1 VLDRAYALLSIKS
14 VDGERRVIAG
24 LASTP
29 TPDRRG
35 DILEPLGATF
45 HNPLPLLL
53 HHNSQ
58 HPVGRVTLTAGPE
71 GIAFEA
77 TLPEIAEPGALRDRV
92 NEAWQSIKAGLIT
105 GVSIGFRPLADGV
118 KFLKSGG
125 MHLLKTEI
133 CELSLVTVPAN
144 AETTIRTIKS
154 FDAPHLAASGL
165 IRPGVSGAIV
175 RLPNMAKQTTAE
187 QITQWENKRAAT
199 AARMAELMTKAG
211 DAGATLDA
219 EQTEEYD
226 GLELEVK
233 SVDDHLR
240 RLKSLEKTMTA
251 AAVPAI
257 GNGNGNGFKYVS
269 VKPNVPPGTAFVRY
283 ALALLNAKGDSY
295 RALEYAKQWKDSTP
309 EVELMI
315 KAAVAPGTTTDPAWA
330 APLVVVSNLTNEF
343 IELSR
348 PATILGKIPG
358 LTNVPFNTSVP
369 IQTGGG
375 TYKWVGQ
382 AKAKPV
388 GKLQFGSTSL
398 GMAKAA
404 GIIVLTEELV
414 RSSSPSAEAIVR
426 NDMIKGIAQF
436 LDTQFTDPA
445 VVAVADVSPAS
456 ITNGAGTAA
465 SLDDPAKDLGT
476 IVTWFSGNNVPL
488 AGLTVIMNQ
497 VNAYAMGAKKDPL
510 GATMFPGVGAEGG
523 KANGITIIGSNV
535 VGDKVIGLAPEYIL
549 LADDGGVSIDVSR
562 EASIQMNDA
571 PVNPADPATTVWSS
585 LWQDNL
591 VGLRA
596 ERFINWKRAT
606 TSSVY
611 YLTGAVYTF

>member
-1 VLDRAYALLSIKS
+1 VLDRAYALLNIKN
-14 VDGERRVIAG
+14 VDGERRIISG

-45 HNPLPLLL
+45 VNPLPLLL
-53 HHNSQ
+53 HHNAQ
-58 HPVGRVTLTAGPE
+58 HPVGRVMLTASAD

-154 FDAPHLAASGL
+154 FDAPHLAASGRT
-165 IRPGVSGAIV
+165 RPGVSGVV
-175 RLPNMAKQTTAE
+175 RVDSIMNATTAE
-187 QITQWENKRAAT
+187 QIIQWEGKRGSLAAQM
-199 AARMAELMTKAG
+199 AALMAKAA

-219 EQTEEYD
+219 DESEQYD
-226 GLELEVK
+226 GLELQVK
-233 SVDDHLR
+233 SADEHLK
-240 RLKSLEKTMTA
+240 RLRGLEVTMKASA
-251 AAVPAI
+251 APVPANV
-257 GNGNGNGFKYVS
+257 NGGRPAPLPYVS
-269 VKPNVPPGTAFVRY
+269 ITSNAPKGQAFVRMVKSLVE
-283 ALALLNAKGDSY
+283 ARGDSY
-295 RALEYAKQWKDSTP
+295 RAFELAKQYKDAD
-309 EVELMI
+309 VELLI

-330 APLVVVSNLTNEF
+330 GALVQVNNLTNEF

-348 PATILGKIPG
+348 PATILGKIKG
-358 LTNVPFNTSVP
+358 LTEVPFNTAVP

-382 AKAKPV
+382 AKSKPV
-388 GKLQFGSTSL
+388 GKLTFGSTSL

-404 GIIVLTEELV
+404 GIIVLTDELV
-414 RSSSPSAEAIVR
+414 RSSSPKAEDIVR
-426 NDMIKGIAQF
+426 RDMVRGIAQF

-445 VVAVADVSPAS
+445 IAEVANVSPAS
-456 ITNGAGTAA
+456 ITNGAGTVA

-476 IVTWFSGNNVPL
+476 IVTFFSGNNVPL
-488 AGLTVIMNQ
+488 AGLTVIMNE

-510 GATMFPGVGAEGG
+510 GATIFPGVGASGG
-523 KANGITIIGSNV
+523 TANGIAIVASNV
-535 VGDKVIGLAPEYIL
+535 VGDKVIGLVPEFIL
-549 LADDGGVSIDVSR
+549 IADDGGVSIDVSK
-562 EASIQMNDA
+562 EATLQMNDA
-571 PVNPADPATTVWSS
+571 PVNPADPATTVWTS
-585 LWQDNL
+585 LFQDNL
-591 VGLRA
+591 TALRA